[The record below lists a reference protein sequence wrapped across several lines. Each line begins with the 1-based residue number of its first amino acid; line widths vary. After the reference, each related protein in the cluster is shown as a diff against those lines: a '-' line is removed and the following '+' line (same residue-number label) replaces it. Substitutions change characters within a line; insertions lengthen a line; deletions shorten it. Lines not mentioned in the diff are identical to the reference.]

1 MGDNSGIRWEKYTSH
16 HPQCWFIIGYDPYKY
31 DWLCRITIGH
41 QRESLETR
49 HTRLGFE
56 WKEEF
61 RIVSECPKLYS
72 HHIPTVFPWYIP
84 IIRPPLPQ
92 PRSLASAA
100 RIFSR
105 QSAPWSPPSSG
116 PPGTEAPPPGN
127 GTGAPAPLVMLVG
140 LWSYNWEMLRI
151 NMNE

>member
-72 HHIPTVFPWYIP
+72 HHIPTVFPGYIP

-100 RIFSR
+100 RIFSAAKR
-105 QSAPWSPPSSG
+105 SVISAFVRSPWDRSSTAWQRYRGPSPPSD
-116 PPGTEAPPPGN
+116 
-127 GTGAPAPLVMLVG
+127 VG
-140 LWSYNWEMLRI
+140 WFMEL
-151 NMNE
+151 